1 MKNIAIQCL
10 LRPALTVVD
19 RCLDYENHRAA
30 IERIDRLLID
40 SEVEKAGR
48 RDGLGGAPANESK
61 GPAAAGQL
69 CHQGDAFGN
78 TALSAGRDFVSAFIE
93 GFGR

>member
-19 RCLDYENHRAA
+19 RCLDYDNFRAT

-40 SEVEKAGR
+40 SGGGIAGR
-48 RDGLGGAPANESK
+48 
-61 GPAAAGQL
+61 
-69 CHQGDAFGN
+69 
-78 TALSAGRDFVSAFIE
+78 
-93 GFGR
+93 

>member
-40 SEVEKAGR
+40 SEVESQAIEMAVEGRQPMSPKARQSRAR
-48 RDGLGGAPANESK
+48 RAIRSLRMDTLDSLLGGISF
-61 GPAAAGQL
+61 QL
-69 CHQGDAFGN
+69 I
-78 TALSAGRDFVSAFIE
+78 TT
-93 GFGR
+93 